1 MNMNYRI
8 ITQTPPTTVKRQDGT
23 ETQKCSLVMQELGGK
38 YENAFVATLLGNM
51 ASLKFYPNDVVFA
64 CLRFTV
70 REYNQQLYMDCMVQD
85 IVKLST
91 NNAF

>member
-38 YENAFVATLLGNM
+38 YANSYVATLLGNL
-51 ASLKFYPNDVVFA
+51 AKLQFKQNDIVVA
-64 CLRFTV
+64 ALRFTH
-70 REYNQQLYMDCMVQD
+70 REYNGAYYMDCMVQD
-85 IVKLST
+85 IVKLDINSI
-91 NNAF
+91 F

>member
-1 MNMNYRI
+1 MNYRI

-23 ETQKCSLVMQELGGK
+23 ETQKSSLVMQELGGK

-51 ASLKFYPNDVVFA
+51 ASLKFFTNDVVFA

-70 REYNQQLYMDCMVQD
+70 REYNQQLYMDCIVQD

>member
-1 MNMNYRI
+1 MLLG
-8 ITQTPPTTVKRQDGT
+8 PSGT
-23 ETQKCSLVMQELGGK
+23 GGK

-51 ASLKFYPNDVVFA
+51 ASLKFFTNDVVFA

>member
-1 MNMNYRI
+1 MKQDFRVVQQ
-8 ITQTPPTTVKRQDGT
+8 TQAVSVQRQDGT
-23 ETQKCSLVMQELGGK
+23 QTQKCTLVLQELGGK
-38 YENAFVATLLGNM
+38 YENAFAATLLGNM